1 MITSS
6 GEAIASEHEVY
17 EAAADLIAEY
27 GSMACAY
34 VSMEA
39 DERLEDGDIDGHDWW
54 KRVMFAIGE
63 MLATRCPEGITI
75 H

>member
-1 MITSS
+1 MTHVDDIC
-6 GEAIASEHEVY
+6 ASENEIY

-27 GSMACAY
+27 GSLACAY

-39 DERLEDGDIDGHDWW
+39 DDRLEDGDVSGHGWW
-54 KRVMFAIGE
+54 KRVMVAVGE
-63 MLATRCPEGITI
+63 LLATRPPEGVSI

>member
-1 MITSS
+1 MIRYEEVS
-6 GEAIASEHEVY
+6 AAEHEVY

-27 GSMACAY
+27 GSLACAY
-34 VSMEA
+34 VSLEA
-39 DERLEDGDIDGHDWW
+39 DERLEDGDVAGHDWW

-63 MLATRCPEGITI
+63 MLATRRPEGVAI

>member
-1 MITSS
+1 MTQPH
-6 GEAIASEHEVY
+6 ETVASEHEVY

-27 GSMACAY
+27 GSLACAY

-39 DERLEDGDIDGHDWW
+39 DERLEDGDIDGHSWW
-54 KRVMFAIGE
+54 TRVMFAIGE
-63 MLATRCPEGITI
+63 VLATRCPEGQTI

>member
-1 MITSS
+1 MTPPVE
-6 GEAIASEHEVY
+6 GIAAEHELY

-27 GSMACAY
+27 GPMACSY
-34 VSMEA
+34 VAMEA
-39 DERLEDGDIDGHDWW
+39 DERLEDGDVSGHDWW

-63 MLATRCPEGITI
+63 MLATRCPEGETI